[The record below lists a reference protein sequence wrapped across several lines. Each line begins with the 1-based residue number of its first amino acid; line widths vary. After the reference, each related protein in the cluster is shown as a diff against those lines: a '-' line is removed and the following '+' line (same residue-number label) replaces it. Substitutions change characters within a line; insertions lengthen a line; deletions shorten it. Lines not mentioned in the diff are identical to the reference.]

1 MSTGPQMHDE
11 DNYVASFFSDPSYRQ
26 RACEHL
32 ADSMKER
39 EQVQALDGVLD
50 QSEEMATFLL
60 SYGDFRHDRL
70 CPVPCAR
77 AAAKA
82 LALFTSNHCDAG
94 MPTVT
99 HLSRRMLRR

>member
-1 MSTGPQMHDE
+1 VSTGPQMHDE

-70 CPVPCAR
+70 CPVR
-77 AAAKA
+77 AQLQRRSLCSPATTAMQVCQR
-82 LALFTSNHCDAG
+82 S
-94 MPTVT
+94 PT
-99 HLSRRMLRR
+99 